1 MLKEIRWH
9 VVPKFNLLQTII
21 IPSVVNFFLPWSS
34 LWNDTCWCAPV
45 KKGSVVLNFFEAD
58 AETREQGHLENGPK
72 KCCFGKDLVD
82 FVFPSPST
90 IGLHFSLLFRLSL
103 LADRVVK
110 YFGNKSIHQFLVDSR
125 LVPTNVF
132 NTISIIKMHSFSLRT
147 VKPMEPNKW
156 GSCCL

>member
-1 MLKEIRWH
+1 M
-9 VVPKFNLLQTII
+9 
-21 IPSVVNFFLPWSS
+21 
-34 LWNDTCWCAPV
+34 
-45 KKGSVVLNFFEAD
+45 
-58 AETREQGHLENGPK
+58 
-72 KCCFGKDLVD
+72 D

-132 NTISIIKMHSFSLRT
+132 NTIFIIKMHSFSLRT
-147 VKPMEPNKW
+147 VKPMEPNK
-156 GSCCL
+156 